1 MCQWHTLRERRQC
14 ADASDLANVFDQ
26 LATKHP
32 GQQRAATVAPH
43 RVAQLTRQATADVR
57 ESDGGSARAKG
68 GHIGSARR
76 RAHRCKQARGQQ
88 RGGRSGQRARGEP
101 RQHASKTTRRRA
113 AHGGERGAQWEQRG
127 SITHACTAHKLASQ
141 RFERAASSQKHEK
154 RGRGKGFV
162 AQLLGL
168 AHIFFTFGSSITY
181 SLKSLTQQRP
191 YAIDAVG
198 RFAQS
203 RASKCGGQ

>member
-32 GQQRAATVAPH
+32 GQQRAATAAPH

-127 SITHACTAHKLASQ
+127 SITHACTAQTCFTAISRHRQPENTINDRS
-141 RFERAASSQKHEK
+141 FTWESFSGT
-154 RGRGKGFV
+154 GR
-162 AQLLGL
+162 